1 MLSKNTSVK
10 KIAASPAKSVSSNS
24 SSSAKS
30 LASGKSSTSGQSRTQ
45 STVINT
51 NVAKKSPMMPKSPP
65 QQSFD
70 DDNEDDEENDN
81 APVPDGLIRC
91 SICKR
96 NFAEDRIE
104 KHQVIC
110 QKTKTKKRKV
120 FDASKK
126 RVEVSLEQ
134 CMLR

>member
-1 MLSKNTSVK
+1 MLSKNHSVK
-10 KIAASPAKSVSSNS
+10 KIASSPAKSVSSNS

-51 NVAKKSPMMPKSPP
+51 NIAKKSPTMPKLPP
-65 QQSFD
+65 QQNFD
-70 DDNEDDEENDN
+70 DDNQDDEENDN

-126 RVEVSLEQ
+126 RVEVS
-134 CMLR
+134 